1 MMINEHELTST
12 KEATLT
18 LVSYP
23 RRKNCPKRYFLSYIL
38 KELER
43 QIYFILRLTKHA
55 RCKKESRERWWKA
68 SGNFVVQSF
77 TRLADGFFPLEFFE
91 QSSDISSSEDSY

>member
-1 MMINEHELTST
+1 MMINEHEWTFT

-43 QIYFILRLTKHA
+43 QIYFILR
-55 RCKKESRERWWKA
+55 
-68 SGNFVVQSF
+68 
-77 TRLADGFFPLEFFE
+77 
-91 QSSDISSSEDSY
+91 SSINETW

>member
-1 MMINEHELTST
+1 MMINEHEWTPT
-12 KEATLT
+12 EETTLT

-23 RRKNCPKRYFLSYIL
+23 RRKNYPKRYFLSYIRE
-38 KELER
+38 ELER
-43 QIYFILRLTKHA
+43 QIYFILRSSINET
-55 RCKKESRERWWKA
+55 CKEESRERWKA
-68 SGNFVVQSF
+68 SGNFVGQSF